1 MLEEREAV
9 TYRELPPEAEVVPPG
24 RLSTIWLI
32 PLLALVIGGWL
43 AWKSYSERGPEIQIA
58 FKSATGLQAERTKV
72 KFMDVEV
79 GQVTSISVSPD
90 LTHALVKARLLADSE
105 RYLTEKTR
113 FWVARPR
120 ISATEVTGLET
131 LFSGAYIAIDPV
143 LGGEST
149 REFSGLD
156 TPPLVTTS
164 EPGKHFVL
172 HATTLGSLNVG
183 SPVFYRSIQVGQVVG
198 YDLAKDGQSVG
209 IQVFVSAP
217 YERLVLTNTRFW
229 NASGIDVKLTPDGI
243 QVDTES
249 LLSVII
255 GGVAF
260 DNIRSLEE
268 EGGQARD
275 NENFPLYANPAQASE
290 ITYSRKVNY
299 LLYFDGS
306 VHGLEIGAP
315 VMVRGIRIGKVLD
328 IRLNFDVDKRNIQIP
343 VLIELE
349 PERIDEVQDLQELEE
364 GDMMAELVANGLR
377 GQLKSV
383 SLLTGKLYV
392 DLDFHPEA
400 APARLGQQGDLTV
413 LPTVRAP
420 LDALTNKI
428 TTLMGK
434 LEILP
439 IEEMGNDLR
448 DAIKGAKVFLNSE
461 VLGKALHDLD
471 AALKQFQIAAQVVD
485 EQTLPKLGA
494 AVDQV
499 RATFKGVQGVV
510 APDTGLY
517 NDLKRALTEVS
528 SAARSIRDMAD
539 YLERHPDALIRG
551 KGGK

>member
-1 MLEEREAV
+1 MLEERATD
-9 TYRELPPEAEVVPPG
+9 TYPEPLPEANVVLPG

-32 PLLALVIGGWL
+32 PLLALAIGGWL

-58 FKSATGLQAERTKV
+58 FKSATGLQADRTKV

-105 RYLTEKTR
+105 RYLKDKTR

-143 LGGEST
+143 LEGESS
-149 REFSGLD
+149 REFVGLD

-164 EPGKHFVL
+164 EPGKHFIL
-172 HATTLGSLNVG
+172 HATSLGSLNIG
-183 SPVFYRSIQVGQVVG
+183 SPLFYRSIQAGQVVS
-198 YDLAKDGQSVG
+198 YDLDEDGQGVS

-217 YERLVLTNTRFW
+217 YDRLVLTNSRFW
-229 NASGIDVKLTPDGI
+229 NASGLDLKLTPEGI
-243 QVDTES
+243 QLDTGS
-249 LLSVII
+249 LLSIII

-260 DNIRSLEE
+260 DNIRSLED
-268 EGGQARD
+268 EGGPARD
-275 NENFPLYANPAQASE
+275 NDTFPLYGNQAQASE
-290 ITYSRKVNY
+290 ITYSKKVNY

-328 IRLNFDVDKRNIQIP
+328 IRLDFDVDNRNFQIP

-349 PERIDEVQDLQELEE
+349 PERIDEVQDIQNLEKE
-364 GDMMAELVANGLR
+364 DMMAELVANGLR
-377 GQLKSV
+377 GQLKST

-392 DLDFHPEA
+392 DLDFHPTA
-400 APARLGQQGDLTV
+400 LPARLGQRGDLTV

-428 TTLMGK
+428 SALMGK
-434 LEILP
+434 FEALP
-439 IEEMGNDLR
+439 LEEMGNDLR
-448 DAIKGAKVFLNSE
+448 DAIKGAKGFLNSAG
-461 VLGKALHDLD
+461 LANALTEMDG
-471 AALKQFQIAAQVVD
+471 ALKQFRLTASKMD
-485 EQTLPKLGA
+485 EQTLPKLGE
-494 AVDQV
+494 AVEQV
-499 RATFKGVQGVV
+499 RATFKSAQGVI
-510 APDTGLY
+510 APDTALY
-517 NDLKRALTEVS
+517 HDIKRTLTELS
-528 SAARSIRDMAD
+528 AAARSIRDMAD
-539 YLERHPDALIRG
+539 YLERHPEALIKG
-551 KGGK
+551 KGAR

>member
-1 MLEEREAV
+1 MLEERATD
-9 TYRELPPEAEVVPPG
+9 TYPEPLPEANVVLPG

-32 PLLALVIGGWL
+32 PLLALAIGGWL

-58 FKSATGLQAERTKV
+58 FKSATGLQADRTKV

-105 RYLTEKTR
+105 RYLKDKTR

-143 LGGEST
+143 LEGESS
-149 REFSGLD
+149 REFVGLD

-164 EPGKHFVL
+164 EPGKHFIL
-172 HATTLGSLNVG
+172 HATSLGSLNIG
-183 SPVFYRSIQVGQVVG
+183 SPLFYRSIQAGQVVS
-198 YDLAKDGQSVG
+198 YDLDEDGQGVS

-217 YERLVLTNTRFW
+217 YDRLVLTNSRFW
-229 NASGIDVKLTPDGI
+229 NASGLDLKLTPEGI
-243 QVDTES
+243 QLDTGS
-249 LLSVII
+249 LLSIII

-260 DNIRSLEE
+260 DNIRSLED
-268 EGGQARD
+268 EGGPARD
-275 NENFPLYANPAQASE
+275 NDTFPLYGNQAQASE
-290 ITYSRKVNY
+290 ITYSKKVNY

-328 IRLNFDVDKRNIQIP
+328 IRLDFDVDNRNFQIP

-349 PERIDEVQDLQELEE
+349 PERIDEVQDIQNLEKE
-364 GDMMAELVANGLR
+364 DMMAELVANGLR
-377 GQLKSV
+377 GQLKST

-392 DLDFHPEA
+392 DLDFHPT
-400 APARLGQQGDLTV
+400 APAARLGQRGDLTV

-428 TTLMGK
+428 SALMGK
-434 LEILP
+434 FETLPLEEI
-439 IEEMGNDLR
+439 GNDLR
-448 DAIKGAKVFLNSE
+448 DAIKGAKGFLTSE
-461 VLGKALHDLD
+461 GLANGLTEMD
-471 AALKQFQIAAQVVD
+471 AALKQFRVTARQVD
-485 EQTLPKLGA
+485 EQTLPKLA
-494 AVDQV
+494 EAVEQV
-499 RATFKGVQGVV
+499 RATFKGAQGVI
-510 APDTGLY
+510 APDTALY
-517 NDLKRALTEVS
+517 HDVKRALTEVAT
-528 SAARSIRDMAD
+528 AARSIRDMAD
-539 YLERHPDALIRG
+539 YMERHPEALIKG
-551 KGGK
+551 KGAR